1 MGTLQQGLSQLRK
14 VRAFV
19 IVAAPWSLLWDFR
32 QTHKA
37 GDPQKAFILLLA
49 VFYLPLKIF

>member
-37 GDPQKAFILLLA
+37 GDPQKAIILLLA